1 MNQRT
6 CANFEIELRLQD
18 LQDLINIRLLMIQKD
33 FRKDIHTLARS
44 TGQYLKVKK

>member
-1 MNQRT
+1 MNQKIDSML
-6 CANFEIELRLQD
+6 AD

-44 TGQYLKVKK
+44 TGQYLKVVRK